1 METTFPI
8 LVVEDQES
16 DFILLKRA
24 FERVKVTN
32 TIQWARDGYEA
43 LDYLQGKG
51 KFADRFKYPL
61 PDILIVDLKMPRM
74 SGFELLAY
82 IHNNPDFR
90 VIPTVVMS
98 ASKQDSDLR
107 KAYDLGAS
115 TFFVKPT
122 DFHTLVELVK
132 RLYDY
137 WRLAE
142 KPPVSFRQK
151 PEAANKGK

>member
-1 METTFPI
+1 METNFPI
-8 LVVEDQES
+8 LVVEDQEA

-32 TIQWARDGYEA
+32 PIQWARDGYEA
-43 LDYLQGKG
+43 LDYLQGKA
-51 KFADRFKYPL
+51 KYADRSKFPL
-61 PDILIVDLKMPRM
+61 PDLLIVDLKMPRM
-74 SGFELLAY
+74 SGFELLDY

-90 VIPTVVMS
+90 VIPTIVMS
-98 ASKQDSDLR
+98 ASKQDADLK

-122 DFHTLVELVK
+122 DFSTLVDLVK

-137 WRLAE
+137 WKMAE
-142 KPPVSFRQK
+142 KPPSSLRQITDLAQK
-151 PEAANKGK
+151 RR